1 MCRHVCFCG
10 HHKYVN
16 APFVAHRSAEP
27 KSMYLRKDRPVV
39 SSVLH
44 APPGGDHG
52 VDRLQRGRPRGGGE
66 VLEEAVPALLHLA
79 APLDAGVLL
88 DEVPLPPLLA
98 AGLARRRPLR
108 MRRAA
113 GCVGGEGGELR
124 PPAELCAGRAV
135 ARRQLGVAPEEL
147 AAGERKEEGG
157 LSRGSE
163 QELVQ
168 Y

>member
-1 MCRHVCFCG
+1 MEDDYG
-10 HHKYVN
+10 
-16 APFVAHRSAEP
+16 AE
-27 KSMYLRKDRPVV
+27 YEKD
-39 SSVLH
+39 
-44 APPGGDHG
+44 DWW
-52 VDRLQRGRPRGGGE
+52 DDD
-66 VLEEAVPALLHLA
+66 
-79 APLDAGVLL
+79 DA
-88 DEVPLPPLLA
+88 E
-98 AGLARRRPLR
+98 
-108 MRRAA
+108 
-113 GCVGGEGGELR
+113 GEGGELR